1 MSEGERI
8 LITGFMAA
16 GKTTVAAA
24 LTQRLDCRM
33 LDLDQFIVE
42 REGRSIAKIIDE
54 DGEAR
59 FREIEERALFEALE
73 NDAAR
78 IIALGGGTWMSE
90 SNRAAIARHNALTVW
105 LDAPFELCWKRITSG
120 EQTRPL
126 ARDEEITQRLYQE
139 RRAIYSLA
147 AIHIRVNA
155 ADDSDKIMTEILSAL
170 QRRTTKGRPNRLS

>member
-1 MSEGERI
+1 MSERERI

-24 LTQRLDCRM
+24 LAQRLNCRM
-33 LDLDQFIVE
+33 LDLDRFIVE
-42 REGRSIAKIIDE
+42 RDGRSIAKIIDE
-54 DGEAR
+54 EGEAR
-59 FREIEERALFEALE
+59 FREIEESALSDGLE

-90 SNRAAIARHNALTVW
+90 RNREAIAEHNALTVW
-105 LDAPFELCWKRITSG
+105 LDAPFELCWRRIASG
-120 EQTRPL
+120 GEKRPL
-126 ARDEEITQRLYQE
+126 ARDEESARRLYHE

-155 ADDSDKIMTEILSAL
+155 TDDSEMICAEILNAL

>member
-1 MSEGERI
+1 MSERERI

-24 LTQRLDCRM
+24 LARRLECRM

-42 REGRSIAKIIDE
+42 REGRSIDAIIDG

-59 FREIEERALFEALE
+59 FREIEESALCEALE

-78 IIALGGGTWMSE
+78 IIALGGGTWIRE
-90 SNRAAIARHNALTVW
+90 HNRAAIARHNALTIW
-105 LDAPFELCWKRITSG
+105 LDAPFELCWERIASG
-120 EQTRPL
+120 EETRPL
-126 ARDEEITQRLYQE
+126 ARDEELTRRLYQE

-155 ADDSDKIMTEILSAL
+155 ADDSEKIVTEILNAL
-170 QRRTTKGRPNRLS
+170 QRRTTK